1 MNNLLGVFLLSMVPV
16 CELRGAIPLGFAWG
30 IHPAL
35 VVLAAVLGNLLPMPF
50 LIVFGGKILRYFAKF
65 EKFGK
70 PFRWFLTLGERKTA
84 KMLKTGKKLFW
95 GLMTFVAIPLPMT
108 GAWTGALISITLQ
121 LDLKKSMPAI
131 ALGVAVAG
139 AIITACFLWLSPEV
153 FKALFG

>member
-1 MNNLLGVFLLSMVPV
+1 MEKLLYVFLLSMVPV

-30 IHPAL
+30 LHPAL
-35 VVLAAVLGNLLPMPF
+35 VVLAAIAGNLLPIPF

-65 EKFGK
+65 DKFGK

-84 KMLKTGKKLFW
+84 KMLKSCKKLFW
-95 GLMTFVAIPLPMT
+95 GLMTFVAIPLPAT

-121 LDLKKSMPAI
+121 LDLKKAMPAI

-153 FKALFG
+153 FQAIFG

>member
-1 MNNLLGVFLLSMVPV
+1 MEKLLYVFLLSMVPV

-30 IHPAL
+30 LHPVL
-35 VVLAAVLGNLLPMPF
+35 VVLAAIAGNLLPIPF

-65 EKFGK
+65 DKFGK

-84 KMLKTGKKLFW
+84 KMLKSGKKLFW
-95 GLMTFVAIPLPMT
+95 GLMTFVAIPLPAT

-121 LDLKKSMPAI
+121 LDLKKAMPAI

-153 FKALFG
+153 FQAIFG